1 MTTTFERANGSIT
14 APLREE
20 HVGLLPH
27 IEALRSAADAVG
39 DLSTPDLLERVNDAH
54 RFLREHLIVH
64 ATAEDAALYPVV
76 EKFIGGGATATMAR
90 DHVEVVRMTGELAGA
105 RDQLVARGLSAES
118 ARELRRLLY
127 GLYAVVRLH
136 FAKEEEVYLPLLDA
150 GLTTEAAEA
159 MFVGLHQAAAE
170 AAAAAG

>member
-1 MTTTFERANGSIT
+1 MTTTSERTNASIT

-20 HVGLLPH
+20 HAMLLPH
-27 IEALRSAADAVG
+27 IEALRSTADAVG
-39 DLSTPDLLERVNDAH
+39 DLPTPELVERVDDAH
-54 RFLREHLIVH
+54 RFLHDHLIVH

-90 DHVEVVRMTGELAGA
+90 DHVEVVRMTRELAAA
-105 RDQLVARGLSAES
+105 RDRLAADGPSAES
-118 ARELRRLLY
+118 DRELRRLLY

-136 FAKEEEVYLPLLDA
+136 FAKEEEVYLPILDA
-150 GLTTEAAEA
+150 GLTTEAAEG
-159 MFVGLHQAAAE
+159 MFAALHRA